1 MHQSSLGYSL
11 TMLACKDLRTS
22 GSFVYL
28 NTGGFFLFVCLF
40 VFSQRFEKH
49 SSFFFFVCFV
59 LFFLFPRFINLSEG
73 SDIGS
78 ENLEKLYF
86 AGQGMSCE

>member
-22 GSFVYL
+22 ESFVYL
-28 NTGGFFLFVCLF
+28 NTGGFFLFF
-40 VFSQRFEKH
+40 FFFQMFEKH
-49 SSFFFFVCFV
+49 SSFFFFFF
-59 LFFLFPRFINLSEG
+59 FFLFPRFINLSEG
-73 SDIGS
+73 SDFGS

>member
-11 TMLACKDLRTS
+11 TMLACKDVRTS

-28 NTGGFFLFVCLF
+28 NTGGFFFFFFLMFK
-40 VFSQRFEKH
+40 KH
-49 SSFFFFVCFV
+49 SSV
-59 LFFLFPRFINLSEG
+59 FFLFPRFINLSEG
-73 SDIGS
+73 SDFGS

-86 AGQGMSCE
+86 VGQGMSCE